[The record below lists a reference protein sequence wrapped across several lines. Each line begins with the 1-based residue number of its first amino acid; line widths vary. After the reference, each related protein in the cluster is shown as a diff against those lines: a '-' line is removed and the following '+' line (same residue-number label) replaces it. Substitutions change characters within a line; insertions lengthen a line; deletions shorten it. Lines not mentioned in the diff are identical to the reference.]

1 MIKLRSYFLFLFI
14 ILFIVAF
21 KFYPFED
28 HAKPQVENTVP
39 IDIPELNPL
48 LEIYKTIEQYDSILS
63 SEIIESG
70 TVGAAI
76 VITYKN
82 QIAFQKCYGVKK
94 TGEKDSINKNTI
106 FRLASVSKTITGI
119 LAGML
124 SDEKIIDLDDKVID
138 YIPGFQLKDS
148 SNTHNLTV
156 RNILSH
162 TSGLVPHAYDNLV
175 EDHVPFRLIMND
187 LDKVDISAQPGIL
200 YGYQNVIFSLYDTI
214 ATINTSKKYA
224 DLLHEKIFTPFK
236 MTNASTGFDNF
247 KKSTNKA
254 LPHNGSNGKFK
265 TLRLNNRYYST
276 TPAAGVNASI
286 FDMSQLLL
294 TLLNTES
301 TAINNNVRDIVFT
314 PEIISPLKSN
324 YLRQWDN
331 VDSKHYSIGWRLIG
345 YKGRKVA
352 YHGGYL
358 QGYRAEIALCRD
370 EDIGIA
376 FLSNSPNN
384 VGSKSV
390 PTFLNLFFNLK
401 DNNEI

>member
-1 MIKLRSYFLFLFI
+1 
-14 ILFIVAF
+14 
-21 KFYPFED
+21 
-28 HAKPQVENTVP
+28 
-39 IDIPELNPL
+39 
-48 LEIYKTIEQYDSILS
+48 
-63 SEIIESG
+63 
-70 TVGAAI
+70 
-76 VITYKN
+76 
-82 QIAFQKCYGVKK
+82 
-94 TGEKDSINKNTI
+94 
-106 FRLASVSKTITGI
+106 
-119 LAGML
+119 
-124 SDEKIIDLDDKVID
+124 
-138 YIPGFQLKDS
+138 
-148 SNTHNLTV
+148 
-156 RNILSH
+156 
-162 TSGLVPHAYDNLV
+162 
-175 EDHVPFRLIMND
+175 
-187 LDKVDISAQPGIL
+187 
-200 YGYQNVIFSLYDTI
+200 
-214 ATINTSKKYA
+214 
-224 DLLHEKIFTPFK
+224 
-236 MTNASTGFDNF
+236 
-247 KKSTNKA
+247 
-254 LPHNGSNGKFK
+254 
-265 TLRLNNRYYST
+265 
-276 TPAAGVNASI
+276 PAAGVNASI
-286 FDMSQLLL
+286 FDMSQFLL